1 MRKAGLTLVVVL
13 LGVFLLAGSAMTAPF
28 SYDVTNDVYSG
39 VVNGIPTANDDNDN
53 PPTFVP
59 DINDAI
65 NQIQGTSY
73 ADNKDVDHLF
83 VEPDYLW
90 LGGGNGTVVLIG
102 LTAGYSNTLGYY
114 TDPGTGNSKT
124 DIIGPYSGFGFLGD
138 GTLTNP
144 YPAAPISVSSG
155 SLFGWYLHAN
165 QSTYYYSEPGLNPNG
180 YDHLMTFALPD
191 AVGEKVYVDY
201 GNGPEEYIFNN
212 PYLLAWEDL
221 PWDSDTLTLG
231 DDDHDDMIYIVDKVA
246 PVPIPPTILLLGSGL
261 LGFGLL
267 SRRKKGNT

>member
-1 MRKAGLTLVVVL
+1 MRKAGLLVVAL

-39 VVNGIPTANDDNDN
+39 VVNNIPTANSNNDGI
-53 PPTFVP
+53 P
-59 DINDAI
+59 DIYDAI
-65 NQIQGTSY
+65 NRIQGTSY

-267 SRRKKGNT
+267 SRRRKVNT